1 MPLQLVLK
9 PFIMARNNSFIKL
22 DGTLDGLTF
31 YRQNGESL
39 VKTKSQISKKRIMND
54 PAYKRTRENMMEFGG
69 AARAGKAF
77 RDGFAN
83 MVKLMGDSYLSAR
96 VSGLMKRVNSAGT
109 GKRGERDID
118 VVAMRDLFRGFEFNK
133 QLPFKSV
140 FYAPNPVPTIEAARD
155 IVSWKIDDFDTAAF
169 ITAPEGAT
177 HFKLVLA
184 AGYVSNYS
192 YELATNSYEPVDDTV
207 NGLGG
212 TDISAAIPIG
222 GMVGGLTTLEID
234 MTGLG
239 AIPATSALFV
249 STGIVF
255 YQEINT
261 ELYELAQSNT
271 MVVAVSG

>member
-1 MPLQLVLK
+1 
-9 PFIMARNNSFIKL
+9 
-22 DGTLDGLTF
+22 
-31 YRQNGESL
+31 
-39 VKTKSQISKKRIMND
+39 
-54 PAYKRTRENMMEFGG
+54 
-69 AARAGKAF
+69 
-77 RDGFAN
+77 

>member
-1 MPLQLVLK
+1 
-9 PFIMARNNSFIKL
+9 MARNKSFIKL

-39 VKTKSQISKKRIMND
+39 VKTKSQVSKNRIMRD

-96 VSGLMKRVNSAGT
+96 VSGLMKRINSTGA

-118 VVAMRDLFRGFEFNK
+118 VVAMRDMFRGFEFNK

-140 FYAPNPVPTIEAARD
+140 FYAPYTLPEIDPARD
-155 IVSWKIDDFDTAAF
+155 LAKWKVLDFNTDAF

-192 YELATNSYEPVDDTV
+192 YEAATNTYEPVDETV

-212 TDISAAIPIG
+212 TDTSAAIPIG
-222 GMVGGLTTLEID
+222 GMVGGDTTLTVD
-234 MTGLG
+234 LTALG
-239 AIPATSALFV
+239 AIPVTSALFV
-249 STGIVF
+249 SIGIVF

-261 ELYELAQSNT
+261 DLYEFAQSNT
-271 MVVAVSG
+271 MKVAVTG